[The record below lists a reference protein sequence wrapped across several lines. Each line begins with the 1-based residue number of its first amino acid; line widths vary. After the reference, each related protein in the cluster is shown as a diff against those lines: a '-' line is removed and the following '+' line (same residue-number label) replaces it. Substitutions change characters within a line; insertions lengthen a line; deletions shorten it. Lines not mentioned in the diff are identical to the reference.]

1 MEESVCQ
8 GRRPGSI
15 PGLGR
20 FPGEGNGNPLQ
31 YSCLRNPMDRE
42 AWQAVVHE
50 VAKSGTWLSD
60 WECAGHSHIVII
72 LLCYNYL
79 FTHLCLFPF
88 LYQWSVSDL
97 ILKHYLFIYL
107 FIFVCLALHWCT
119 QAFSSGEQELLF
131 VGVLRLLIPV
141 ASLVSEHGLWALRL
155 QQLQHSGSVSFG
167 LWAQYFPLAGL
178 VAQRQMESSRTSSGT
193 CFPCTDRWVLS
204 HCTIRDVLSY
214 LFYVYSSRV

>member
-1 MEESVCQ
+1 MAIKHMTHCSWWFFQFCWFGMQV
-8 GRRPGSI
+8 
-15 PGLGR
+15 
-20 FPGEGNGNPLQ
+20 
-31 YSCLRNPMDRE
+31 
-42 AWQAVVHE
+42 AWDFF
-50 VAKSGTWLSD
+50 K
-60 WECAGHSHIVII
+60 
-72 LLCYNYL
+72 
-79 FTHLCLFPF
+79 
-88 LYQWSVSDL
+88 
-97 ILKHYLFIYL
+97 LFIYVFL
-107 FIFVCLALHWCT
+107 GLLGRYCCT

-131 VGVLRLLIPV
+131 VGMLRLLILV

-193 CFPCTDRWVLS
+193 CFPCMDRWVLS